1 MKFPGLKSRI
11 ISFLRIIR
19 TGLRNLFRNAWLTL
33 AAIAVMVVTLTIIQV
48 GGFAYS
54 SLNDTIDESSRRLTV
69 SVYLED
75 EFGDEGNREL
85 EQAFAEADYIES
97 YAFKTKSEALS
108 DFQDR
113 YADTNPALLEGI
125 GLTDEN
131 PLPASYEVV
140 LSDVNQFNDVLELAN
155 SEEFEGVVL
164 EAEFNDLK
172 RDSFNAFINARQFFA
187 RASII
192 GGIIFG
198 SISVLIIFNTIRM
211 AVFTRSNEIEIMKL
225 IGATPHY
232 IKGPFLIEATFYGL
246 IAGSISLGAVYSALS
261 ALGPRLNSD
270 YAIGNTMDFFFDSWY
285 IVVAGILSLGA
296 LIGFISSFVALSRY
310 LRIKSW

>member
-1 MKFPGLKSRI
+1 MKHPGIKTRLIALGRI
-11 ISFLRIIR
+11 IV
-19 TGLRNLFRNAWLTL
+19 TGFKNLFRNAWLTL
-33 AAIAVMVVTLTIIQV
+33 AAIAVMVVTLTIVQV

-69 SVYLED
+69 SVYLQD
-75 EFGDEGNREL
+75 KFGDEGSQQL
-85 EQAFAEADYIES
+85 EQAFNDAAYIDGYS
-97 YAFKTKSEALS
+97 FKTKSDALK
-108 DFQDR
+108 DFQNR
-113 YADTNPALLEGI
+113 YGETNPALLEGI

-140 LSDVNQFNDVLELAN
+140 LSDVNEFNRVVELAN
-155 SEEFEGVVL
+155 SDEFSEVVL

-172 RDSFNAFINARQFFA
+172 RDSFNAFINAREFFA

-192 GGIIFG
+192 GGIVFG

-232 IKGPFLIEATFYGL
+232 IKGPFLFESILYGL
-246 IAGSISLGAVYSALS
+246 IAAAISLSAVYSAIT
-261 ALGPRLNSD
+261 ALGPRLNND
-270 YAIGNTMDFFFDSWY
+270 YAIADTMDFFVDQWY
-285 IVVAGILSLGA
+285 IVVAVIVSLGVA
-296 LIGFISSFVALSRY
+296 IGFVSSYVALGKY
-310 LRIKSW
+310 LRIKNW